1 MPTFDKLMFLS
12 IAGLLAL
19 SALFG
24 MIAIYVETRPPSI
37 TEGYITE
44 LNHEEEHSDLVMIPM
59 TITTGKTSTT
69 IMQPTYNYYPES
81 FEVVIEDGEE
91 KEDFYV
97 EKSVF
102 RKLKIGDR
110 FRFDDGSMKN
120 NRPKE
125 SRDATPEEE
134 KKMEEDN

>member
-1 MPTFDKLMFLS
+1 MPTFDKLMFGFIGL
-12 IAGLLAL
+12 ILAGCMV
-19 SALFG
+19 
-24 MIAIYVETRPPSI
+24 MIVIVIYQETRPPNI

-44 LNHEEEHSDLVMIPM
+44 LNHEEAHSDLVMIPM

-97 EKSVF
+97 EKNVF
-102 RKLKIGDR
+102 KKLKTGDR
-110 FRFDDGSMKN
+110 FRFDDESMKN

-134 KKMEEDN
+134 KEMEKSK

>member
-1 MPTFDKLMFLS
+1 MPTFDKFMIWS

-24 MIAIYVETRPPSI
+24 MIAIYVETRPPNT

-44 LNHEEEHSDLVMIPM
+44 LNHEEAHSDLVMIPM
-59 TITTGKTSTT
+59 TIISGKIMTT

-81 FEVVIEDGEE
+81 FEVVIEDGED

-97 EKSVF
+97 KKNVF
-102 RKLKIGDR
+102 KKLKIGDR

-134 KKMEEDN
+134 KEMEESK